1 MTLTHEDIK
10 NMQADHCEWV
20 EKQAALRQAE
30 AEAEALAEA
39 SLLDRFERDWGDF

>member
-1 MTLTHEDIK
+1 MALTHEDIK
-10 NMQADHCEWV
+10 NMQADHCEWWDAQ
-20 EKQAALRQAE
+20 EALRKAE